1 MMLYLA
7 HIVAIVSC
15 VVAESMTS
23 IQFMEHAIKTA
34 VVHHRIEDVLRNWL
48 HLAFFNDSHHLIEQT
63 V

>member
-7 HIVAIVSC
+7 HIAAIVRC
-15 VVAESMTS
+15 IVTS

-34 VVHHRIEDVLRNWL
+34 VVHHCIEYVLRDWL
-48 HLAFFNDSHHLIEQT
+48 HLAFFNDSQHLIEQI